1 MRDGNKTRRSILRG
15 VGLAGMAAIAG
26 CSGSDGGSGGSDGSG
41 GSSDGSDGSD
51 GGSSDGSGG
60 SSDGGSGSN
69 YEGQELNVL
78 TWGGYEGVAKMVE
91 EMGASTNLKLI
102 SSDKEGFNTLQGG
115 GTSQFD
121 VLVLDNQWA
130 QRNAKADTI
139 VPLKKEDYP
148 AAKEGTIIEKFN
160 WPYQTFGYQGEQW
173 AIAPRWGW
181 EGMGYND
188 DKVELADLE
197 SEGYAAVWDG
207 DYKAMAADAPTSV
220 IPLVMQQIFDLDENP
235 MAIEVSDSKLE
246 MLEETLVKMFN
257 NVEAIHQGAAALRQ
271 AMLEGNAEIV
281 LGVGNFELSQL
292 PAQGHD
298 WAKVMAPPDVGG
310 WFWTEGL
317 CLVNNPDLNR
327 DLANEFIN
335 ACLSP
340 EGQRSICWDGKS
352 KGAPANTA
360 AFDAFSEEEQ
370 KTIMMYEGKG
380 FEAADEILSGLD
392 QYLISPQQE
401 RWTEIWE
408 RAKAQS
414 DL

>member
-1 MRDGNKTRRSILRG
+1 MGDTMRDDNKTRRSVLRG
-15 VGLAGMAAIAG
+15 AGLAGMAAIAG
-26 CSGSDGGSGGSDGSG
+26 CSGSDGGSGGSDGSSDG
-41 GSSDGSDGSD
+41 GDGSSSDGSSDGAS
-51 GGSSDGSGG
+51 GSSYD
-60 SSDGGSGSN
+60 
-69 YEGQELNVL
+69 GQELNVL
-78 TWGGYEGVAKMVE
+78 TWGGYEGVSQMVE
-91 EMGASTNLKLI
+91 DMGASTNLKLI

-115 GTSQFD
+115 GASQFD

-139 VPLKKEDYP
+139 VPLRQEEYP
-148 AAKEGTIIEKFN
+148 AAQEGTIIEKFN
-160 WPYQTFGYQGEQW
+160 WPYQTFGFDGEQW

-188 DKVELADLE
+188 DEVELADLE
-197 SEGYAAVWDG
+197 SEGYAAIWDG

-235 MAIEVSDSKLE
+235 MTIEVSDARLE
-246 MLEETLVKMFN
+246 TLEETLVEMFN
-257 NVEAIHQGAAALRQ
+257 SVEAVHQGAAALRQ

-292 PAQGHD
+292 AAEGFD
-298 WAKVMAPPDVGG
+298 WAKVIAPPEAGG

-340 EGQRSICWDGKS
+340 EGQRSICWDGES

-370 KTIMMYEGKG
+370 KTIMMYKDKG

-401 RWTEIWE
+401 QWTEIWE
-408 RAKAQS
+408 RAKARS